1 MRKSLL
7 KSRCDMIRVGGGL
20 RCAVEG
26 LADDGRGGTAVDCVE
41 SCLADDGRGGA
52 AMVGVPPVKPRAARR
67 YRQITVELYAYAL
80 IKSERRVSR
89 VRGLRGPSRLW
100 IGVVINGVTM
110 ESPIST
116 DVSTQGQQ

>member
-1 MRKSLL
+1 
-7 KSRCDMIRVGGGL
+7 MIRVGGGL

-67 YRQITVELYAYAL
+67 YQITVPGPVPVRIELYASGNPDPRHAL

-89 VRGLRGPSRLW
+89 VRGLRGLW
-100 IGVVINGVTM
+100 IGVSSQT
-110 ESPIST
+110 IST